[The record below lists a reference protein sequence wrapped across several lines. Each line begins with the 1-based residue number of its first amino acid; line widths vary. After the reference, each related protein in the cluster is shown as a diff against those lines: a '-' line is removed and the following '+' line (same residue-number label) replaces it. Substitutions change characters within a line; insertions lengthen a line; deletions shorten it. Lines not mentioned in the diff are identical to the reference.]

1 MSPAA
6 SKTQAKAAAKPSIVM
21 LADASGKAKPVKP
34 AAEEKAAK
42 ATKTRTS
49 RTRAAALP
57 KGTDLKAAADELL
70 AAADGKAKPAKKTT
84 KASSTK
90 TKTAKAKTT
99 TAKATAAKSTTAK
112 SSASKAAAKTEA
124 APADTAKAAV
134 AKPAADKAAAAA
146 AEKDAKAKALASI
159 KVGPKGVYTEDSI
172 RVYLQEI
179 GRIRLLRPDE
189 EIELARKIA
198 DLLLLEELAAQFE
211 SDNGRE
217 PDTKEWAALVEMP
230 LIKFRRRLML
240 GRRAKEKMVQS
251 NLRLVVSIAKKYMN
265 RGLSFQDLIQ
275 EGSLGLI
282 RAAEKFDH
290 EKGYKFSTYATWW
303 IRQAITRAI
312 ADQSRTIRLP
322 VHLYETISRIK
333 KTTKVLSQEFGRKPT
348 EEEIAESM
356 EMTIEKLRFIAKSA
370 QLPISLETPIGKE
383 EDSRLGDFIEAD
395 IENPEQDVAKNL
407 LREDLEG
414 VLATLSPRER
424 DVLRLR
430 YGLDDGRMKTLEEIG
445 QIFDVTRERIRQ
457 IEAKALRKLR
467 HPNRNGVLKEYIK

>member
-1 MSPAA
+1 MKRLLFP
-6 SKTQAKAAAKPSIVM
+6 
-21 LADASGKAKPVKP
+21 
-34 AAEEKAAK
+34 
-42 ATKTRTS
+42 
-49 RTRAAALP
+49 
-57 KGTDLKAAADELL
+57 LL
-70 AAADGKAKPAKKTT
+70 AALTLPISIFAEPIPKISDYEL
-84 KASSTK
+84 
-90 TKTAKAKTT
+90 
-99 TAKATAAKSTTAK
+99 
-112 SSASKAAAKTEA
+112 SAEI
-124 APADTAKAAV
+124 
-134 AKPAADKAAAAA
+134 
-146 AEKDAKAKALASI
+146 AEKIEFKCPVKRERDKKEKRI
-159 KVGPKGVYTEDSI
+159 KVTKLYEECWFQLNADHINLMDMQKINKKINTNFETVVEADNKNSQNLQITTELNESSIEKNEFSDSEEEDKGLGNVKLGPKGIYTEDSI

-198 DLLLLEELAAQFE
+198 DLLQLEELATQYE
-211 SDNGRE
+211 SEKGHFPSVR
-217 PDTKEWAALVEMP
+217 EWAELIDMP
-230 LIKFRRRLML
+230 LSKFRRRLLL

-333 KTTKVLSQEFGRKPT
+333 KTTKVLSQEFGRKPS

-395 IENPEQDVAKNL
+395 IENPEQDVSKTL

-430 YGLDDGRMKTLEEIG
+430 YGIDDGRMKTLEEIG

>member
-6 SKTQAKAAAKPSIVM
+6 TKLAQAKAKPAPSIVM
-21 LADASGKAKPVKP
+21 LADEKGQPKPVKAKAKP
-34 AAEEKAAK
+34 ASKAKTSTKASTKTKASKTSTKAKTSKASSKAK
-42 ATKTRTS
+42 ATAPAANLDTS
-49 RTRAAALP
+49 
-57 KGTDLKAAADELL
+57 ADQLL
-70 AAADGKAKPAKKTT
+70 AAAATT
-84 KASSTK
+84 APTLKASET
-90 TKTAKAKTT
+90 
-99 TAKATAAKSTTAK
+99 
-112 SSASKAAAKTEA
+112 AAAKA
-124 APADTAKAAV
+124 
-134 AKPAADKAAAAA
+134 
-146 AEKDAKAKALASI
+146 KDAKAEAKAKVLASI

-198 DLLLLEELAAQFE
+198 DLLHLEELAAQFE
-211 SDNGRE
+211 SDNGKL

-230 LIKFRRRLML
+230 VIRFRRRLML

>member
-1 MSPAA
+1 MSSVA
-6 SKTQAKAAAKPSIVM
+6 AKAAKTVIPASTAGKTVPGARSGAPEIV
-21 LADASGKAKPVKP
+21 LTVTADGAIVTPKTRKAPARATGKEAEASGTSKASTGKAK
-34 AAEEKAAK
+34 AAPKA
-42 ATKTRTS
+42 R
-49 RTRAAALP
+49 
-57 KGTDLKAAADELL
+57 
-70 AAADGKAKPAKKTT
+70 
-84 KASSTK
+84 
-90 TKTAKAKTT
+90 
-99 TAKATAAKSTTAK
+99 TAK
-112 SSASKAAAKTEA
+112 SG
-124 APADTAKAAV
+124 TAKSE
-134 AKPAADKAAAAA
+134 ADKAAAPKARATRSSKPKAA
-146 AEKDAKAKALASI
+146 KAEAAPQDLEAMGDALLEAADGPALAENDSDDKVTARDAKGSKALASI

-198 DLLLLEELAAQFE
+198 DLLELEEKAAAFE
-211 SDNGRE
+211 SDKGHY
-217 PDTKEWAALVEMP
+217 PDTKEWAALFEMP
-230 LIKFRRRLML
+230 VIKFRRRLML

-333 KTTKVLSQEFGRKPT
+333 KTTKTLSQEFGRKPT